1 MQSEGQVGA
10 NDQFFPFAT
19 VRATRD
25 ELKKRGFPI
34 ELTEIA
40 KHDHWY
46 YDLAPKINRN
56 AWDFLI
62 KQRQGAAKE

>member
-1 MQSEGQVGA
+1 M
-10 NDQFFPFAT
+10 
-19 VRATRD
+19 
-25 ELKKRGFPI
+25 KKRGFPI